1 MTKKGPLSKA
11 EKFYIESKHSEA
23 TLEELCKEL
32 DRAKSLVKTHITKC
46 KKKKETEQRNDI
58 SSLFAS
64 NDNGATVMT
73 PNASEMADAMRGK
86 TSETVRQQKCIT
98 SIRRAQS

>member
-11 EKFYIESKHSEA
+11 EKFYIKSKHDDTELH
-23 TLEELCKEL
+23 TLCKEL
-32 DRAKSLVKTHITKC
+32 DRAKSIVSTHIDKC
-46 KKKKETEQRNDI
+46 KKEENKSKRNDI
-58 SSLFAS
+58 SSQFAS

-86 TSETVRQQKCIT
+86 APEASRKNNCVT
-98 SIRRAQS
+98 SIRRGK

>member
-11 EKFYIESKHSEA
+11 EKFYIKSKHEESN
-23 TLEELCKEL
+23 LEDLCKEL
-32 DRAKSLVKTHITKC
+32 DRAKSLVRTHITKC
-46 KKKKETEQRNDI
+46 KKEETKKVANDI
-58 SSLFAS
+58 GSQFAS

-86 TSETVRQQKCIT
+86 KGDSNRQNKCIT
-98 SIRRAQS
+98 SIRRVNK